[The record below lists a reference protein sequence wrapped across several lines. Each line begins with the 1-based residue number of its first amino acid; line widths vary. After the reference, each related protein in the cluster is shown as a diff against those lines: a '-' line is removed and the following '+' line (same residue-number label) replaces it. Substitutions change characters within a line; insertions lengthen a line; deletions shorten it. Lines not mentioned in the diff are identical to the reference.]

1 MSVSTVKVVDPRI
14 EPQPDP
20 VYLTTVSPTQ
30 SQYYSLPASGKSNSY
45 ITFNNIV
52 TRGTNKA
59 YLDTFQLRITATL
72 TLTIANTSDHELY
85 LPSDRNDILPNSFP
99 FNRCCDEIRVNING
113 GAFFSQPLAYLAAK
127 ERYWDQKRLC
137 KSFQNVTPCIKPYLQ
152 NERGTTTRI
161 ERGTEDTVLSEPFPE
176 IEKYPSRM
184 NDPAGFAYGP
194 GGTLSSRNQDILP
207 LNIRKLV
214 PSGEAR
220 DIAITM
226 TWEEPICGTPFSSR
240 YDETYGR
247 PLYNLTSMD
256 IAFNLQ
262 DLGNMFRI
270 KCIHDDYRISSYS
283 VNIDDC
289 QLLYQVMTIPPSIT
303 PPSYTV
309 VPYRRFVPY
318 ITDSPSPVPLNPAD
332 TNVGSTMV
340 SITSGVY
347 TLNEI
352 PQAIWIFATHPLSAF
367 QTNPR
372 DGLHGWTCNK
382 LAVPIRHISISM
394 GNTTQI
400 LNTATDKELYRI
412 AKANGCQDSWSQFG
426 MTHLPML
433 GTQTQAIEGVGS
445 YLRLIPGTDITIPNE
460 QLIPGSNA
468 NNMVFQVQA
477 DFEVPNSWYVV
488 NTDTLPTTRPISLW
502 LLFEYNGV
510 ATWTPGQC
518 QITMN
523 PVTPAVA
530 ASAQTILPS
539 AVTTTPTNPE
549 STSSVEGSGWLDNI
563 GQKLKDMLKSAV
575 TNKWFSKTL
584 KMFPNPI
591 VQSIGGFVDA
601 LGGDEIHPA
610 KRARG
615 GAVMGMGDFV

>member
-1 MSVSTVKVVDPRI
+1 MSVSTVRVVDPRI

-20 VYLTTVSPTQ
+20 VYISTVSPTQ

-59 YLDTFQLRITATL
+59 YLDTFQLRITATV
-72 TLTIANTSDHELY
+72 TLTIRNTGDEEAY
-85 LPSDRNDILPNSFP
+85 LPADRNDIVPCSFP

-113 GAFFSQPLAYLAAK
+113 GAFFSQPLSYINAK
-127 ERYWDQKRLC
+127 ERYWDQKKLC

-152 NERGTTTRI
+152 NECGTETRIRRGTTDTIYAQGFPQIQYYPTRM
-161 ERGTEDTVLSEPFPE
+161 G
-176 IEKYPSRM
+176 
-184 NDPAGFAYGP
+184 DPWGFAYGAA
-194 GGTLSSRNQDILP
+194 GALSSRNQDILP
-207 LNIRKLV
+207 LSIRKLIAAGATGDV
-214 PSGEAR
+214 P
-220 DIAITM
+220 ITM
-226 TWEEPICGTPFSSR
+226 TWEEPICGSPFSSR

-262 DLGNMFRI
+262 DLGNMFRVKEGGDGYLI
-270 KCIHDDYRISSYS
+270 TGYT
-283 VNIDDC
+283 VNIDEC
-289 QLLYQVMTIPPSIT
+289 QLLYQVMTVPETIT
-303 PPSYTV
+303 PPPYTV

-318 ITDSPSPVPLNPAD
+318 ITDSPSPVAMNPEDSNVAS
-332 TNVGSTMV
+332 TNI

-367 QTNPR
+367 QTNPK
-372 DGLHGWTCNK
+372 DSIGGWTSNK
-382 LAVPIRHISISM
+382 LAVPIRHVNISM

-412 AKANGCQDSWSQFG
+412 AKANGCQDSWAQFG
-426 MTHLPML
+426 LPYLPML
-433 GTQTQAIEGVGS
+433 GTSTHAVEGVGS

-460 QLIPGSNA
+460 TLVPGSNA
-468 NNMVFQVQA
+468 NNMVFQVTA
-477 DFEVPNSWYVV
+477 DFEVPNSWYLR
-488 NTDTLPTTRPISLW
+488 NGDSLPATRPISLW

-523 PVTPAVA
+523 PVTPAAVA
-530 ASAQTILPS
+530 S
-539 AVTTTPTNPE
+539 TPTITPAE
-549 STSSVEGSGWLDNI
+549 VTPAPTSSDATSSEVEGSGWLSGIATALKLGHDFIKENKLVSKI
-563 GQKLKDMLKSAV
+563 GRKLLGMAESA
-575 TNKWFSKTL
+575 
-584 KMFPNPI
+584 
-591 VQSIGGFVDA
+591 GYG
-601 LGGDEIHPA
+601 EIPV

-615 GAVMGMGDFV
+615 GAVMGMGDFI